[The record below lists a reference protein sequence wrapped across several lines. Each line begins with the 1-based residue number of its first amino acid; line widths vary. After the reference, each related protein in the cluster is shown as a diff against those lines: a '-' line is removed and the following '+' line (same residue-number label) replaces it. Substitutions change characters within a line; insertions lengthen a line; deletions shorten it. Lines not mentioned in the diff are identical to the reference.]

1 MKVLVNGGI
10 NLSELDGWWAEAY
23 SPDVGWALGDGL
35 DHGDDTAV
43 DGREAEALY
52 NLIEQEI
59 APEFY
64 TRNEN
69 GVPVAWVRKLRE
81 SMARLTPR
89 FSANRAVREY
99 AEKHYLPAALAFGAR
114 RADSGEIGK
123 RAVAWRRDLDR
134 KWAKLHFG
142 AMKIETRDGKHAFE
156 IQVYLDNLDPTTVKV
171 ELYAEGAAE
180 CAAVRQEMEIIV
192 RPAHG
197 ASGAHIYAGAVPADR
212 PKEDYTARVTPHFEG
227 VFVPLENPRILWQR

>member
-1 MKVLVNGGI
+1 
-10 NLSELDGWWAEAY
+10 
-23 SPDVGWALGDGL
+23 VGWALEDGL

-52 NLIEQEI
+52 TILEQKVL
-59 APEFY
+59 PEFY
-64 TRNEN
+64 ARNEN

-99 AEKHYLPAALAFGAR
+99 TEKHYLPAALAFEAR

-123 RAVAWRRDLDR
+123 QVVAWRRDLDR

-142 AMKIETRDGKHAFE
+142 AMKIETDSGKHAFE
-156 IQVYLDNLDPTTVKV
+156 IQVYLDNLDPTMVNV
-171 ELYAEGAAE
+171 ELYAEGISGG
-180 CAAVRQEMEIIV
+180 VPINQEMRVIV
-192 RPAHG
+192 RPVDDV
-197 ASGAHIYAGAVPADR
+197 SGAHIYAGAVPADR
-212 PKEDYTARVTPHFEG
+212 PKEDFTARVTPHFG
-227 VFVPLENPRILWQR
+227 DVSIPLEDARILWQR